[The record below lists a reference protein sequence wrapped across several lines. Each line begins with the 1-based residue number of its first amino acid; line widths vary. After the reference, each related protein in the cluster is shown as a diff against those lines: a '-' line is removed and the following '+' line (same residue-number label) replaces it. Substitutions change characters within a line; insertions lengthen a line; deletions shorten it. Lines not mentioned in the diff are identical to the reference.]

1 MIYLQMPR
9 AKQVY
14 DGLLYLFFPSLCP
27 ACDRALPDR
36 AQQYCVPCS
45 AQLNPSPM
53 YLHEENIFTQR
64 MYGKVALHS
73 GAALY
78 HFAKGGPVQKI
89 VHRLKYRNRPD
100 LGTISGE
107 KLGRLLL
114 NSPHFQGIDLVIPVP
129 LHPKKEKERGYNQSA
144 AFGEGIATEMLLP
157 MLSDV
162 LIRQTNRASQTKLG
176 RLDRYANVHEVYTV
190 KRPNKIEGKH
200 ILLVDDVLTTG
211 ATLAT
216 CGDLLLRAGAAKVS
230 AVTLAIAL

>member
-1 MIYLQMPR
+1 MINLHLPR
-9 AKQVY
+9 PGQVF

-36 AQQYCVPCS
+36 SQHFCLHCS
-45 AQLNPSPM
+45 AQLHPSQM
-53 YLHEENIFTQR
+53 CMHENNLFTDR
-64 MYGKVALHS
+64 MYGKVALHA

-100 LGTISGE
+100 LGVLCGE
-107 KLGRLLL
+107 KLGRQLKL
-114 NSPHFQGIDLVIPVP
+114 SPHFSEIDLVIPVP

-144 AFGEGIATEMLLP
+144 AFGEGIAEMMGLP
-157 MLSDV
+157 LVTDILV
-162 LIRQTNRASQTKLG
+162 RKTHRASQTKLG
-176 RLDRYANVHEVYTV
+176 RLDRYANVHEVYSV
-190 KRPNKIEGKH
+190 RAANKLAGKH

-216 CGDLLLRAGAAKVS
+216 GADLLLRAGAARVS
-230 AVTLAIAL
+230 AATLAIAL